1 MANGKYLNIFVL
13 SFLDRLESIEHD
25 LSYLKSN
32 VNDPSR
38 LEEVEK
44 QLSLLKD
51 KIKLQLQELGED
63 KLHHLHL

>member
-1 MANGKYLNIFVL
+1 MTNGKYLNIFVL
-13 SFLDRLESIEHD
+13 SFLDRLESIEYD
-25 LSYLKSN
+25 LSYLKNN

-51 KIKLQLQELGED
+51 KIKSIQND
-63 KLHHLHL
+63 KNILWQ

>member
-1 MANGKYLNIFVL
+1 MVNGKYLNIFVL
-13 SFLDRLESIEHD
+13 SFLDRLESIEYD

-51 KIKLQLQELGED
+51 KIKQIQND
-63 KLHHLHL
+63 KNLL

>member
-13 SFLDRLESIEHD
+13 SLLDRLENIELD

-51 KIKLQLQELGED
+51 KIKQIQND
-63 KLHHLHL
+63 KNILWQ

>member
-51 KIKLQLQELGED
+51 KIKQI
-63 KLHHLHL
+63 

>member
-1 MANGKYLNIFVL
+1 MTNGKYLNIFVL

-32 VNDPSR
+32 VNDSSR

-51 KIKLQLQELGED
+51 KIKQIQND
-63 KLHHLHL
+63 KNLL

>member
-1 MANGKYLNIFVL
+1 MTNGKYLNIFVL

-25 LSYLKSN
+25 LSYLKNS

-51 KIKLQLQELGED
+51 KIKSIQDD
-63 KLHHLHL
+63 KNILWQ

>member
-1 MANGKYLNIFVL
+1 MANAKYLNIFVL

-32 VNDPSR
+32 VNNPSR

-44 QLSLLKD
+44 QLFLLKD
-51 KIKLQLQELGED
+51 KIKQIQND
-63 KLHHLHL
+63 KNILWQ

>member
-32 VNDPSR
+32 VNNPSR

-44 QLSLLKD
+44 AAFSFEGQNQINSR
-51 KIKLQLQELGED
+51 
-63 KLHHLHL
+63 

>member
-32 VNDPSR
+32 VNNPSR

-44 QLSLLKD
+44 ATFSFEGQNQIHSK
-51 KIKLQLQELGED
+51 
-63 KLHHLHL
+63 

>member
-1 MANGKYLNIFVL
+1 MATNKYLNIFVL
-13 SFLDRLESIEHD
+13 SFLDSLESIEHD
-25 LSYLKSN
+25 LSSLKSN

-51 KIKLQLQELGED
+51 KIKQIQND
-63 KLHHLHL
+63 KNLL

>member
-1 MANGKYLNIFVL
+1 MANNKYLNIFVL

-32 VNDPSR
+32 ANDPSR
-38 LEEVEK
+38 LEGVER

-51 KIKLQLQELGED
+51 KIKQIQND
-63 KLHHLHL
+63 KNILWQ

>member
-1 MANGKYLNIFVL
+1 MTNGKYLNIFVL
-13 SFLDRLESIEHD
+13 SFLDRLESIEQD

-51 KIKLQLQELGED
+51 KIKQIQND
-63 KLHHLHL
+63 KNLL

>member
-1 MANGKYLNIFVL
+1 MANNKYLNIFVL

-25 LSYLKSN
+25 LPYLKNN
-32 VNDPSR
+32 VNNPSR

-51 KIKLQLQELGED
+51 KIKQIQND
-63 KLHHLHL
+63 KNILWQ

>member
-32 VNDPSR
+32 VNDPGRSGKATFSF
-38 LEEVEK
+38 EGQNQTDSK
-44 QLSLLKD
+44 
-51 KIKLQLQELGED
+51 
-63 KLHHLHL
+63 

>member
-1 MANGKYLNIFVL
+1 MTNGKCLNIFVL
-13 SFLDRLESIEHD
+13 SFLDRLESIEYD

-51 KIKLQLQELGED
+51 KIKQIQND
-63 KLHHLHL
+63 KNLL

>member
-1 MANGKYLNIFVL
+1 MANSKYLNIFVL

-32 VNDPSR
+32 VNSPSR

-51 KIKLQLQELGED
+51 KIKSIQND
-63 KLHHLHL
+63 KNILWQ

>member
-13 SFLDRLESIEHD
+13 SFSDRLESIEHD

-51 KIKLQLQELGED
+51 KIKQIQND
-63 KLHHLHL
+63 KNILWQ